1 MTLSG
6 VDVEKERE
14 NRTQSTT
21 LATIDQEP
29 LAEDTEGER
38 TDSVDH
44 SIEEDG
50 AIDSKPA
57 PSVVAALPKFE
68 PSPPPAEI
76 DTAAVQRAVASIQLK
91 DAKLS
96 QRYQEWQ
103 QTLPPDQHD
112 IVPSA
117 PLTAFRKKT
126 AKARQATFNLSRSAT
141 TAHALH
147 RLQILQ
153 PKRKHL
159 LLHMLG
165 VDHVETNSVGQIRA
179 TFGPLVRW
187 LAASPISPESIEII
201 LIGPNVVQQPIVDL
215 LPSMQT
221 PLKKATVTCHL
232 GAYHELNFEKAPQL
246 AVAFNAGIWGYD
258 EWIPTLDKLKGTVF
272 VVTAYTLEEAEDDV
286 AVLEQQTLSQC
297 VWKAE
302 ANPFGSLIGS
312 EKRNP
317 FRIVYIARM
326 QLGKHGIC
334 SYLEYVATFQLNRRL
349 PISHTQST
357 RQSADQ
363 RSTAT
368 VGHGAPDR
376 TLLCPSRPV

>member
-1 MTLSG
+1 MVPLIRNLLLLLWRLYQNLNQ
-6 VDVEKERE
+6 VHLRLKLILQ
-14 NRTQSTT
+14 QSNV
-21 LATIDQEP
+21 P
-29 LAEDTEGER
+29 LLR
-38 TDSVDH
+38 F
-44 SIEEDG
+44 
-50 AIDSKPA
+50 K
-57 PSVVAALPKFE
+57 
-68 PSPPPAEI
+68 
-76 DTAAVQRAVASIQLK
+76 QLK

-117 PLTAFRKKT
+117 PLTALRKTT

-215 LPSMQT
+215 LPNMQT

-232 GAYHELNFEKAPQL
+232 GACHELNFEKAPQL

-258 EWIPTLDKLKGTVF
+258 ESIPTFDKLKGTVF
-272 VVTAYTLEEAEDDV
+272 VVTAYTLEEAEDDA
-286 AVLEQQTLSQC
+286 AVLEQQPLSQC

-302 ANPFGSLIGS
+302 ANPFGSNW
-312 EKRNP
+312 KRETKSIQN
-317 FRIVYIARM
+317 RIYRENAAWQAWNM
-326 QLGKHGIC
+326 
-334 SYLEYVATFQLNRRL
+334 
-349 PISHTQST
+349 
-357 RQSADQ
+357 
-363 RSTAT
+363 
-368 VGHGAPDR
+368 
-376 TLLCPSRPV
+376 